1 PLRLRPH
8 GPRRLL
14 RHRRPRH
21 GLPPHPRGAGTHRL
35 TCAFPDRVNG
45 TGGPPPVP
53 FRHAVLGDAPKET
66 AMSAL
71 TVSQDPEQ
79 SWDDLVRFWEEM
91 EWPEGSRVEIIEGI
105 VTVSPAPAFRHNL
118 IAESIQRRLY
128 SVISEDMGS
137 SPSRPSAVPP
147 RLATLFPARVVAPR
161 REHTESDPH
170 TPAAMAE
177 LVVEVT
183 SKSNARHDRVSKPA
197 AYAAAGIPLFLLV
210 DRWAPD
216 GPAATLYGDP
226 KGDVYR
232 PLLTAK
238 FGEPLILP
246 APFDLVIDT
255 AEFPAP

>member
-1 PLRLRPH
+1 
-8 GPRRLL
+8 
-14 RHRRPRH
+14 
-21 GLPPHPRGAGTHRL
+21 
-35 TCAFPDRVNG
+35 
-45 TGGPPPVP
+45 
-53 FRHAVLGDAPKET
+53 
-66 AMSAL
+66 MSAL

-105 VTVSPAPAFRHNL
+105 VTVSPAPAFRHDL
-118 IAESIQRRLY
+118 IAESIRRRLY
-128 SVISEDMGS
+128 SVISEDMGIFQTLAIAV
-137 SPSRPSAVPP
+137 PSRLGMLIPD
-147 RLATLFPARVVAPR
+147 LVVAPR
-161 REHTESDPH
+161 REHTESDTH
-170 TPAAMAE
+170 IPAAMVE